1 METRKGS
8 SLAAQNI
15 PSLAQLPRRRWRIAW
30 LLGAGVLIN
39 YFDRVNL
46 SVSHG
51 ALYAA
56 FGISNIAFGY
66 LSAAYNWT
74 YAACQIPIGVI
85 LDRFGVRRVQ
95 RAGTFLWSA
104 ASFAAAATPTLGGLF
119 GARFLL
125 GVGEAPTFPAN
136 AKAIGRWFPPQER
149 SFATSLFDAAAKLA
163 SAIGVPLIGIVLI
176 RAGWR
181 WSFAVTGAVSLVYFL
196 FFWRIYKDPEDD
208 TELSPVE
215 RAFIESSIEGSTEG
229 KIDQHGESP
238 TPQQLAAAPPSTL
251 LHLLSQRKVLGLAL
265 GFGSYNYVF
274 YLLLTW
280 LPSYLSFALHID
292 LLHSFLYTSVP
303 WFFATFTDLFIGGWL
318 VDFLVRRGRSASPNA
333 SLVRQIVLVGGTAF
347 GLGILGAVHQH
358 DAVRALLW
366 ISVSIGGLAAA
377 APVGWSIPSL
387 IAAPNDVGKVGGI
400 LNFSNQLSGIAA
412 PIVTGY
418 LVTAFHSY
426 AWAFGVS
433 AVYLVIGI
441 TGYIVLLGKIEQ
453 MPQSRRIA

>member
-1 METRKGS
+1 M
-8 SLAAQNI
+8 AAGQFDERI
-15 PSLAQLPRRRWRIAW
+15 RVPRRRWRIAW
-30 LLGAGVLIN
+30 LLGVGVLIN

-51 ALYAA
+51 ALIAA
-56 FGISNIAFGY
+56 FGISNVAFGY

-74 YAACQIPIGVI
+74 YAACQIPIGVV
-85 LDRFGVRRVQ
+85 LDKLGVRRVQ

-104 ASFAAAATPTLGGLF
+104 ASFAAAATPTLDGLF

-125 GVGEAPTFPAN
+125 GVGEAPTFPAD
-136 AKAIGRWFPPQER
+136 AKAVGCWFPPEER
-149 SFATSLFDAAAKLA
+149 SFATSMFDAAAKLA
-163 SAIGVPLIGIVLI
+163 SAIGVPVIGIVLI

-181 WSFAVTGAVSLVYFL
+181 WSFAVTGVLSFIYFL

-208 TELSPVE
+208 PDLSAQE
-215 RAFIESSIEGSTEG
+215 RAFIE
-229 KIDQHGESP
+229 QNAESP
-238 TPQQLAAAPPSTL
+238 APHAQAAAPPSPL
-251 LHLLSQRKVLGLAL
+251 LHLLAQRKVLGLAL

-318 VDFLVRRGRSASPNA
+318 VDFLIHRGRNA
-333 SLVRQIVLVGGTAF
+333 SFVRQVVLVAGTAF

-358 DAVRALLW
+358 DAAHALIW
-366 ISVSIGGLAAA
+366 ISISLGGLAAA
-377 APVGWSIPSL
+377 APVGWSVPSL
-387 IAAPNDVGKVGGI
+387 IAQPNDVGKVGGI

-418 LVTAFHSY
+418 LVQARHSY

-433 AVYLVIGI
+433 AIYLVIGI

-453 MPQSRRIA
+453 MPHSSRAV